1 MADDVTNLLNTMNQ
15 YRQRRKDLDDFIRKN
30 RLVSKEAQ
38 MNLMMGE
45 GYRDPRFIKTTG
57 FPLIDSFSLQPLMP
71 SGSGQVLSD
80 RQIGMKTDRIA
91 HRIDGLSGLGVY
103 NPGQYDFDKDE
114 ILYQTMTNELRPD
127 LTSRFGVRGTQVHEL
142 VHRAIHKSGYYDNFY
157 NSNFIKKNTGNL
169 KLRYNR
175 PLIDEALAHAYQHID
190 SGGKIDDN
198 ELKEDI
204 RFRASKFN
212 YKYPNKVAD
221 KVFKALPIIKED
233 FENYLK
239 DLQKI
244 EKQNGKKETR
254 AD

>member
-1 MADDVTNLLNTMNQ
+1 MADDVTNLLSTMNQ
-15 YRQRRKDLDDFIRKN
+15 YSQKRKDLDDYIRKN

-80 RQIGMKTDRIA
+80 RQMGMKTDRIA
-91 HRIDGLSGLGVY
+91 HRIDTTSGLGVY
-103 NPGQYDFDKDE
+103 NPGKYDFDKDE
-114 ILYQTMTNELRPD
+114 ILYQTMTDELRPD
-127 LTSRFGVRGTQVHEL
+127 LTRKSGARGTQVHEL
-142 VHRAIHKSGYYDNFY
+142 VHRAIHTSGYYENFH
-157 NSNFIKKNTGNL
+157 NSNFIKKNTRNL
-169 KLRYNR
+169 KARYNR
-175 PLIDEALAHAYQHID
+175 PLIDEALAHAYQHLD

-204 RFRASKFN
+204 KFRASKFD

-221 KVFKALPIIKED
+221 KVFKSLPIIKED

-244 EKQNGKKETR
+244 EKQNGK
-254 AD
+254 